1 MSSKSRTL
9 ALLLIVLFLISIAT
23 VQPETVKAQTKTL
36 TVPDQYPTIQSA
48 IDNANAGDTVFVK
61 KGTYSTYV
69 DEAHQLT
76 INKPLTLIGENPDN
90 TILDGTN
97 KSRIYTFESPYHRY
111 VSLAYVNIT
120 ASDVTLSGFRII
132 NCDSGI
138 ILTSSANEPISRIR
152 ITGNTITNSSSIS
165 GSGYGEGRAIYIV
178 GEEASNIFISQNNI
192 TYNKGIGIITLGD
205 NDNNFI
211 INNNT
216 IVSNQM
222 GLSLQA
228 SNCLIEN
235 NNIFQND
242 EMGVSVIHSRNVT
255 FRNNVVIGNGAANF
269 FPHYY
274 SSLRNSGALMLDACE
289 FTYIYNNN
297 LTGNYKYGIMLW
309 GINNSIVRNNAVIS
323 NGAGIRLVNYVYG
336 NGLYTFHRLGRGS
349 LVFSNNFVGNS
360 LNAIVETNYSYY
372 MPEDVIGNGTD
383 IVSWDNGIAGN
394 YWSDYQGYGS
404 YVINQNNVDHYPLT
418 QQVNIHSPESPLLL
432 IQTFA
437 ISIVVI
443 IILVVVILLL
453 YRRHRKTQ
461 VPNIKT

>member
-1 MSSKSRTL
+1 MGSLSKSY
-9 ALLLIVLFLISIAT
+9 ALLFVVLFLTSLVTLQTAS
-23 VQPETVKAQTKTL
+23 VKASPKTIV
-36 TVPDQYPTIQSA
+36 VPDDYPTIQSA
-48 IDNANAGDTVFVK
+48 IDHADAGDKVFVK
-61 KGTYSTYV
+61 QGTYYTYV
-69 DEAHQLT
+69 NASFQLT
-76 INKPLTLIGENPDN
+76 IDKPLSLIGENPDN

-120 ASDVTLSGFRII
+120 ASDVTLSGFTII

-152 ITGNTITNSSSIS
+152 ITRNAITNSSSIS

-178 GEEASNIFISQNNI
+178 GEEASNIVISQNNI

-274 SSLRNSGALMLDACE
+274 SSLRNSGALMLEACE

-297 LTGNYKYGIMLW
+297 LTGNYKYGIMLH

-323 NGAGIRLVNYVYG
+323 NGAGLRLVNYVYG

-349 LVFSNNFVGNS
+349 LVFDNNFVGNS

-383 IVSWDNGIAGN
+383 IVSWDNGKVGN

-404 YVINQNNVDHYPLT
+404 YVIDQNNVDHYPLS
-418 QQVNIHSPESPLLL
+418 QQASISASNSLLEESWFQELT
-432 IQTFA
+432 IT
-437 ISIVVI
+437 
-443 IILVVVILLL
+443 IILIAVVALTGILL
-453 YRRHRKTQ
+453 YRRHRKRL
-461 VPNIKT
+461 I